1 MEMTYRIGSRGEMVR
16 QIQKALGLLPDGY
29 FGPLTREAVETF
41 QRSQGIKADGIVGPA
56 TLARLIPQRLKK
68 STRRIDEIIIHCT
81 ATPPYMNATVED
93 IRQWHKKQ
101 GWSDIGYHYVIY
113 RDGTMHL
120 GRDVNLIGAHCQGH
134 NSHSIGVVYVGGV
147 ASDGKTPKDT
157 RTDVQKAAMLSLLLD
172 LRKIYPKAGI
182 FGHRDFAPKDCPSF
196 DATNE
201 YRKI

>member
-1 MEMTYRIGSRGEMVR
+1 
-16 QIQKALGLLPDGY
+16 
-29 FGPLTREAVETF
+29 
-41 QRSQGIKADGIVGPA
+41 
-56 TLARLIPQRLKK
+56 
-68 STRRIDEIIIHCT
+68 
-81 ATPPYMNATVED
+81 MNASVED

-113 RDGTMHL
+113 RDGTIHL

-147 ASDGKTPKDT
+147 ASDGKTTKDT

-172 LRKIYPKAGI
+172 LRKIYPNAGI
-182 FGHRDFAPKDCPSF
+182 YGHRDFAPKDCPSF